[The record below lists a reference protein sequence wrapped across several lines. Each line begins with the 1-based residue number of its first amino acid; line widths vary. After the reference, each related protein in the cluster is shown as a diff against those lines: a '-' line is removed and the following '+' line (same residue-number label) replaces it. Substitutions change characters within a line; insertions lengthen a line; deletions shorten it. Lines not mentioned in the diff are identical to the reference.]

1 MKNIKDE
8 VEKCLKIYENF
19 HKQTTANDIFKIFY
33 EIENRLKNN
42 FNKNYRKRK
51 VMI

>member
-33 EIENRLKNN
+33 EIENRLKIILI
-42 FNKNYRKRK
+42 KITEKER
-51 VMI
+51 